1 MQVRHFVEHSEHRDL
16 IVERLRADVLGPEVY
31 DDSAT
36 SKEILNLR
44 DPVSPQYHYVIGHLH
59 PQQWGGEESEAIS
72 TPNRI
77 RQIEEAV
84 DEQEEETEDN

>member
-1 MQVRHFVEHSEHRDL
+1 MGGTVVFFEDRKLYSLVQARYLVEHSEHRDL
-16 IVERLRADVLGPEVY
+16 IVQRLRADVLGPEIY

-59 PQQWGGEESEAIS
+59 PQQWGGEEL
-72 TPNRI
+72 
-77 RQIEEAV
+77 
-84 DEQEEETEDN
+84 